1 MIYRCGGCK
10 ALVELDLEYG
20 GVRCPKCGFRIL
32 YKVRP
37 EIVKRIRV
45 K

>member
-1 MIYRCGGCK
+1 MIYRCGECRE
-10 ALVELDLEYG
+10 LVELDLEYG
-20 GVRCPKCGFRIL
+20 VRCPKCGFKIL

-37 EIVKRIRV
+37 EIVKRVRV